1 MGSHQ
6 SNHCEQKSSEV
17 SAARFFVPLMIAVI
31 LCGLSFLCDQIVIEW
46 VKAHDWKSL
55 KEAAGFLSRWG
66 DWPELMLFGS
76 IGLGLAWL
84 GRSRVVGKVLLCMM
98 IAATI
103 SGGTVNS
110 IRLLTGR
117 ARPNNTEATQEWNG
131 LWRSREFLLFKNKY
145 HSFPS
150 GHTGTA
156 FAFFG
161 VPLFADRRHGWWAL
175 LVAAAIAW
183 SRIYL
188 NVHYLSDVMVGM
200 WIGLLTA
207 FFVCE
212 RLLTRV
218 DRLLETY
225 FTEPAKRGRPKR
237 RAHPG

>member
-6 SNHCEQKSSEV
+6 SNQSGRKSSEV
-17 SAARFFVPLMIAVI
+17 SVARFFGLLIIGII
-31 LCGLSFLCDQIVIEW
+31 LCGLSFLCDQTVIEW

-76 IGLGLAWL
+76 IGLGFAWL
-84 GRSRVVGKVLLCMM
+84 GRSKVVCKVLLCMM
-98 IAATI
+98 IAATV
-103 SGGTVNS
+103 SGAVVNVV
-110 IRLLTGR
+110 RLLSGR

-131 LWRSREFLLFKNKY
+131 LWRGHEFLLFKSKY

-150 GHTGTA
+150 GHTGAA

-175 LVAAAIAW
+175 LAAAAIAW

-188 NVHYLSDVMVGM
+188 NVHHLSDVMVGM
-200 WIGLLTA
+200 LVGLVTA
-207 FFVCE
+207 FLVWD
-212 RLLTRV
+212 RLETRV
-218 DRLLETY
+218 ERFLGRY
-225 FTEPAKRGRPKR
+225 FG
-237 RAHPG
+237 

>member
-1 MGSHQ
+1 MGIHQ
-6 SNHCEQKSSEV
+6 SNQSERKSSEV
-17 SAARFFVPLMIAVI
+17 SAARFFGPLIIGVI
-31 LCGLSFLCDQIVIEW
+31 LCGLSFPYDQTVIDW

-76 IGLGLAWL
+76 ISLGLAWF

-103 SGGTVNS
+103 SGAAINS
-110 IRLLTGR
+110 VRLLTGR

-131 LWRSREFLLFKNKY
+131 LWRNREFLLFKNKY

-161 VPLFADRRHGWWAL
+161 VPFFADRRHGWWAL

-200 WIGLLTA
+200 LVGLVIA
-207 FFVCE
+207 FLVWE
-212 RLLTRV
+212 RLQTRA
-218 DRLLETY
+218 DQLLGTY
-225 FTEPAKRGRPKR
+225 LARKCHKPKR
-237 RAHPG
+237 L